1 MKNGFPT
8 NWRAG
13 SLASI
18 YASPWQSVDQ
28 IQRLARTAFTALT
41 STKQPIK

>member
-8 NWRAG
+8 DWRAG

-18 YASPWQSVDQ
+18 YASLWQSVDQ
-28 IQRLARTAFTALT
+28 IQRLGRADFSAQT
-41 STKQPIK
+41 

>member
-8 NWRAG
+8 DWRAG

-28 IQRLARTAFTALT
+28 IQRLASTVFSVQT
-41 STKQPIK
+41 STKKQVK

>member
-8 NWRAG
+8 DWRAG

-18 YASPWQSVDQ
+18 YSSPWQSVDQ
-28 IQRLARTAFTALT
+28 IQRLARTTFSVQT
-41 STKQPIK
+41 STKKQVK